1 MSRGFNGL
9 GATVAIV
16 DTRMDHLRPLYPGG
30 PLAFG
35 EGCANGV
42 GAPGCAI
49 VATFDAAGGR
59 AGEEEGPEHGTNVA
73 GISWSV
79 APASRIAGVDVFKA
93 VGADDDIISGL
104 NWVKDN
110 SRRYNIV
117 AANLSLG
124 GEARDL
130 CPSSNLA
137 PAIRTLRR
145 VGRVIVVAA
154 SGNDGWADRVADPAC
169 VPRVVRVGAVYDRN
183 FSRSFRWNV
192 CEDVNPTA
200 DQVAC
205 FSNSAFF
212 LSLLAPGAFVN
223 FAGLSFAG
231 TSQAAPHVSGAI
243 AALQTQNR
251 YRGDLLD
258 CTIARLV
265 KTGQPITDQRNSLRF
280 PRLNLD
286 AATLTR
292 PNSTGDCN
300 DDARVTTDELETGVA
315 IALGTLPLGACSSF
329 DASGDGLVTIDEL
342 VTGTNIALTGCAMGA
357 SGLV

>member
-93 VGADDDIISGL
+93 VGADDDDIISGL

-124 GEARDL
+124 GGLVTCARR
-130 CPSSNLA
+130 
-137 PAIRTLRR
+137 RTLR
-145 VGRVIVVAA
+145 
-154 SGNDGWADRVADPAC
+154 P
-169 VPRVVRVGAVYDRN
+169 
-183 FSRSFRWNV
+183 
-192 CEDVNPTA
+192 
-200 DQVAC
+200 Q
-205 FSNSAFF
+205 SAHC
-212 LSLLAPGAFVN
+212 G
-223 FAGLSFAG
+223 G
-231 TSQAAPHVSGAI
+231 SGA
-243 AALQTQNR
+243 LS
-251 YRGDLLD
+251 
-258 CTIARLV
+258 
-265 KTGQPITDQRNSLRF
+265 SL
-280 PRLNLD
+280 PH
-286 AATLTR
+286 
-292 PNSTGDCN
+292 
-300 DDARVTTDELETGVA
+300 RVTTVGPTELQIQHVFRVS
-315 IALGTLPLGACSSF
+315 C
-329 DASGDGLVTIDEL
+329 ASAQCT
-342 VTGTNIALTGCAMGA
+342 TGTF
-357 SGLV
+357 LVPSAGMFARM